1 MKGFSNRLNQIEEYY
16 FSHKLKEVKKLQ
28 MEGKPIINM
37 GIGSPDL
44 PPHPSVIEALCK
56 TAADKNAHGY
66 QNYQGI
72 PELRKS
78 FSDFYFD
85 FYGVSLNPENEIL
98 PLIGSKEG
106 ILHVSMAFLNE
117 GDYVLI
123 PDPGYPTYSSVCKML
138 GVNIIY
144 YQLSEENNWYPDFN
158 ALKKLD
164 LSQVKIMWMNYPHM
178 PTGAKAKMSL
188 FEEAINFAKEH
199 EFLLVHDN
207 PYSFILEE
215 SPKSIF
221 QVSGAKEIALELN
234 SLSKTANMA
243 GWRVGCVTGNS
254 VFIQAITK
262 VKSNVDSGMFLGI
275 QNAAISALKLDR
287 QWYISLNKI
296 YQKRRDLLWE
306 FAAKLNL
313 QFSKDTSGMFLW
325 AKLPSGINCRE
336 FVDRLLYEKHIFL
349 TPGDIFGIQ
358 GEGWVRLSLCVK
370 DQEIKEAIERIDNFK
385 LSKHKLIK

>member
-144 YQLSEENNWYPDFN
+144 
-158 ALKKLD
+158 
-164 LSQVKIMWMNYPHM
+164 
-178 PTGAKAKMSL
+178 
-188 FEEAINFAKEH
+188 
-199 EFLLVHDN
+199 
-207 PYSFILEE
+207 
-215 SPKSIF
+215 
-221 QVSGAKEIALELN
+221 
-234 SLSKTANMA
+234 
-243 GWRVGCVTGNS
+243 
-254 VFIQAITK
+254 
-262 VKSNVDSGMFLGI
+262 
-275 QNAAISALKLDR
+275 
-287 QWYISLNKI
+287 
-296 YQKRRDLLWE
+296 
-306 FAAKLNL
+306 
-313 QFSKDTSGMFLW
+313 
-325 AKLPSGINCRE
+325 
-336 FVDRLLYEKHIFL
+336 
-349 TPGDIFGIQ
+349 
-358 GEGWVRLSLCVK
+358 
-370 DQEIKEAIERIDNFK
+370 
-385 LSKHKLIK
+385 